1 MPFILNINVITGLHI
16 GPLKSTKDPESLGY
30 LCLNSVARMIH
41 RSVDKMKR
49 REQRDEENCRQ
60 RMSSMLP
67 SDRNEIMNIIY
78 SCRLSKNM
86 TTTRKFLI

>member
-1 MPFILNINVITGLHI
+1 
-16 GPLKSTKDPESLGY
+16 
-30 LCLNSVARMIH
+30 
-41 RSVDKMKR
+41 MKR

-86 TTTRKFLI
+86 TTTRKFLIEIIFP